1 METPAPSALNPTS
14 DERIMAALAHL
25 SAILPMWGIL
35 APIVIWLTQREKSRW
50 AAFQALQAIAFQIAM
65 ILIYIVG
72 FACYMGS
79 FFALMIGG
87 VLGSQVNGIE
97 PVFGLSFALPF
108 LVLFS
113 LMGATLLSII
123 YGIAGAVL
131 TFQGKDFRYVVIGRR
146 LEDYLRRADAN
157 RVS

>member
-1 METPAPSALNPTS
+1 METSASGALFPTS

-50 AAFQALQAIAFQIAM
+50 AAFQALQAIAFQIVV
-65 ILIYIVG
+65 ILVYIIG

-87 VLGSQVNGIE
+87 VLGSQMGSFE
-97 PVFGLSFALPF
+97 PAFGVSFALPF
-108 LVLFS
+108 LVLF
-113 LMGATLLSII
+113 LLLGVTLLSIS
-123 YGIAGAVL
+123 YGIVAAVS
-131 TFQGKDFRYVVIGRR
+131 TFQGKNFRYAIIGRR
-146 LEDYLRRADAN
+146 LEDYLRRADVHQA
-157 RVS
+157 R